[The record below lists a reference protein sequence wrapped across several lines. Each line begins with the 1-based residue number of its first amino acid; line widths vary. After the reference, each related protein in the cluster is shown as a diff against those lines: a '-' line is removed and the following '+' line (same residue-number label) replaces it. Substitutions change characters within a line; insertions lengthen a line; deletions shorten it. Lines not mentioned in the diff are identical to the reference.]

1 MSATDAA
8 PTEAA
13 PIEAVVFDVGRV
25 LVEWDLMLLLRKL
38 YGSEAEARWAFDN
51 VVSEQWHFQ
60 HDCGRDLAEMV
71 AERTA
76 EFPDHA
82 HALAAYAARF
92 NETIPGLVPGT
103 PELVERLAA
112 RGVPLYAIT
121 NFAAKFWQDYRPTE
135 PLFDHFRDIV
145 VSGVERLAKPDPAI
159 YFLAERRFGPP
170 ARAMLFIDD
179 NLTSIE
185 AARACGWQAH
195 HFTDAARLEAD
206 LRARGLI

>member
-1 MSATDAA
+1 MIEA
-8 PTEAA
+8 P

-25 LVEWDLMLLLRKL
+25 LVEWDLMLLLRTL
-38 YGSEAEARWAFDN
+38 YPGEAEARWAFDN

-71 AERTA
+71 AERRA

-82 HALAAYAARF
+82 HALEAYATRF

-103 PELVERLAA
+103 PELVERLAG

-121 NFAAKFWQDYRPTE
+121 NFAAKFWQDYRPSE
-135 PLFDHFRDIV
+135 PLFDHFEDIV

-159 YFLAERRFGPP
+159 YFLAERRFGRP
-170 ARAMLFIDD
+170 AANMLFIDD
-179 NLTSIE
+179 NLANVE

-195 HFTDAARLEAD
+195 HFTGAARLEAE
-206 LRARGLI
+206 LRGRGLI